1 MSCSIVTKKASV
13 FLVLFFAWSIGSL
26 SARDKLHIV
35 GSSTVFPFA
44 AVVTERFVLETGRPS
59 PVLESTGTGG
69 GIDLF
74 CKGLGAATPDI
85 TNASARMKPAQL
97 ENCYENGVQNVL
109 EVQIG
114 FDGIVLAQSLE
125 GEAFALSLQ
134 ELYLALAKEIPAA
147 DGAGDGKTLI
157 ANPHRTWR
165 DIASHLPDKPIEVLG
180 PPSTSGTRAAFVEIA
195 MEKGARPILEPM
207 GKLEKKEFQ
216 RLAHTLREDG
226 LFIEVGEND
235 NVTVQ
240 KLRVNPN
247 LVGIFGFSF
256 LDQNRDTLRG
266 LAIDETPPTFEAI
279 LEGTYAVSRSL
290 FFYVK
295 LDHTGVIPGL
305 ESYIESFL
313 DERAT
318 APDGYLAERGLI
330 PLPLAAREKAR
341 SDFANRVLLTP
352 ARLEE

>member
-1 MSCSIVTKKASV
+1 MSCALVTKRASV
-13 FLVLFFAWSIGSL
+13 FLVLFFAWNVWSVGSL

-59 PVLESTGTGG
+59 PVLEATGTGG

-74 CKGLGAATPDI
+74 CKGVGAATPDI

-134 ELYLALAKEIPAA
+134 ELYLALAKEIP
-147 DGAGDGKTLI
+147 DGDTKTWI
-157 ANPHRTWR
+157 PNPHRTWR
-165 DIASHLPDKPIEVLG
+165 EIASHLPDKPIEVLG

-207 GKLEKKEFQ
+207 GRLEKKEFK

-226 LFIEVGEND
+226 RFIEVGEND

-279 LEGTYAVSRSL
+279 LEGDYAVSRSL

-295 LDHTGVIPGL
+295 LDHLGVIPGL
-305 ESYIESFL
+305 EGYIESFL

-318 APDGYLAERGLI
+318 APDGYLADRGLI